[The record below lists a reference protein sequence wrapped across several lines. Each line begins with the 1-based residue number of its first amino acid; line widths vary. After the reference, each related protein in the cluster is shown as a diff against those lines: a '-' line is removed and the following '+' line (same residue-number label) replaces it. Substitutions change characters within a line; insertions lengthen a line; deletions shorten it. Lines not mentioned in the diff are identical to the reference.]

1 MMENWHYLCGAACAY
16 ALYAIGLV
24 VYRLWLSPLAKFPG
38 PGLAAATAWY
48 EFYYDAICHGK
59 YTFEIGRMHK
69 EYGPIVR
76 ISPWELHVDD
86 PNFYEVLYSRDSPRN
101 KYKFYA
107 NMFGNE
113 RATIAV
119 LDHAHHRLL
128 RSNMNPYFSMA
139 RVRQLEPEIQ
149 TLANKLCDRLG
160 SFRGTGVPI
169 NMQHAFSCFATDIIS
184 DYTMGTGFHFLDT
197 PDFSPS
203 WSETLSGIA
212 KSSAFFK
219 PFPWLLVIM
228 KSLPDE
234 FVAWL
239 NPGMGLMIKFQNR
252 CMELIT
258 SVIESHK
265 NGEEDKV
272 KFSHPTFFHDVL
284 NSSLPPEEKSAE
296 RLAQE
301 IQVVIGA
308 GGETVAK
315 ALSWITYY
323 LLENPQILEKL
334 KSELNEKDPD
344 QKASLAELEKL
355 PYLTSVMLEGLR
367 LSYGVSTRLARI
379 SPDRTLQFKG
389 WTIPAGTP
397 VSMTSVFM
405 HHNETIFPDSHEFIP
420 ERWMDLEQRKHLEK
434 YMVAFTKGSRQC
446 IGMNLARSEMLVALS
461 KVFRRLNFQLYETD
475 REDVTIAHELFL
487 PFPKR
492 SSKGIRVLVTE

>member
-1 MMENWHYLCGAACAY
+1 METSHLLCGAVCAY
-16 ALYAIGLV
+16 SVYVIGLV
-24 VYRLWLSPLAKFPG
+24 VYRLWLSPLSKFPG
-38 PGLAAATAWY
+38 PKLAAATAWY
-48 EFYYDAICHGK
+48 EFWYDAICHGK
-59 YTFEIGRMHK
+59 YTFEIARMHK

-86 PNFYEVLYSRDSPRN
+86 PSFYEVLYSRESPRN

-149 TLANKLCDRLG
+149 TLANKLCDRLK
-160 SFRGTGVPI
+160 SFKGTGVPI
-169 NMQHAFSCFATDIIS
+169 NTQHAYSCFATDIIS
-184 DYTMGTGFHFLDT
+184 DYTMGIGFNFLDS
-197 PDFSPS
+197 PDFSPQ
-203 WSETLSGIA
+203 WSATLSGIA

-219 PFPWLLVIM
+219 PFPWLLTIM
-228 KSLPDE
+228 KSLPDS

-239 NPGMGLMIKFQNR
+239 NPGMGLMLKFQAR
-252 CMELIT
+252 CMELIL
-258 SVIESHK
+258 SVIESQNNAGDEK
-265 NGEEDKV
+265 SKV
-272 KFSHPTFFHDVL
+272 KFAHPTFFHDVL
-284 NSSLPPEEKSAE
+284 NSNLPPEEKSAE

-323 LLENPQILEKL
+323 LLENPKTLEKL
-334 KSELNEKDPD
+334 KAELNEKDPD
-344 QKASLAELEKL
+344 QTASLADLEKL

-379 SPDRTLQFKG
+379 STDHALQFRE
-389 WTIPAGTP
+389 WTIPAGTA

-405 HHNETIFPDSHEFIP
+405 HHNETIFPNSYEFVP
-420 ERWMDLEQRKHLEK
+420 ERWMDLEHRKYLEK
-434 YMVAFTKGSRQC
+434 YMVAFTKG
-446 IGMNLARSEMLVALS
+446 LARSEMLLALS
-461 KVFRRLNFQLYETD
+461 KVFREVDFELYETT
-475 REDVTIAHELFL
+475 REDVTLAHELFL
-487 PFPKR
+487 PFPKL
-492 SSKGIRVLVTE
+492 SSQGVRVLVK